1 MGYNGMGY
9 QRWIA
14 TMKPRKFLGKRS
26 KPDGG
31 GGESVLKRDIRDYY
45 HLNKGNNLLNVR
57 KRAYPEGFK
66 RKLNHDQEYEN
77 QKQVQFKFISLLISI
92 VVVFLIFWYLNTKLG
107 WF

>member
-1 MGYNGMGY
+1 MGY

-45 HLNKGNNLLNVR
+45 HLKQGNNLVNIR
-57 KRAYPEGFK
+57 KRAYSAVFK
-66 RKLNHDQEYEN
+66 RKLNYDLQHEN
-77 QKQVQFKFISLLISI
+77 HKQIQFKWISLMISI
-92 VVVFLIFWYLNTKLG
+92 LLVGLIFWYLNTKLG

>member
-14 TMKPRKFLGKRS
+14 TMKPRKFLGKRT

-31 GGESVLKRDIRDYY
+31 GGESGNKRDIRDYF
-45 HLNKGNNLLNVR
+45 HLNPNSLENVNTRYYSPNL
-57 KRAYPEGFK
+57 KK
-66 RKLNHDQEYEN
+66 KLNKDLDKENEN
-77 QKQVQFKFISLLISI
+77 QFRYKILSILISI
-92 VVVFLIFWYLNTKLG
+92 ILVALLFWYFAEKFA